1 MRRKLTPEECQII
14 RNIAEDNECSIYEQ
28 YSGRGMYG
36 DTCFGIDVDRH
47 SNGNMGTMMMSIAE
61 AFNDADID
69 IKAREWK
76 LRTDSLG
83 LGTIYYFP
91 CLQWNEECAEDED

>member
-14 RNIAEDNECSIYEQ
+14 RNIVEYNECSIYEQ

-36 DTCFGIDVDRH
+36 DTCFGIDVDRY
-47 SNGNMGTMMMSIAE
+47 STGDVGTMMMCIAE
-61 AFNDADID
+61 DLSEADID
-69 IKAREWK
+69 INAFEWK

-91 CLQWNEECAEDED
+91 CLQWNEECAEDKD